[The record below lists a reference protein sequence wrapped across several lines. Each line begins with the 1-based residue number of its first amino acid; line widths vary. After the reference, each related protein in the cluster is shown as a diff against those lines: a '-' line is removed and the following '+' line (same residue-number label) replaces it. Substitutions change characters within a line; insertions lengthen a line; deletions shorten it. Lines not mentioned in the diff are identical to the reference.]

1 MSGESF
7 DERLGERIAK
17 SPHGLVSA
25 GDREQVVTR
34 HVAEARGLARWLGRP
49 RGRWMD
55 LGTGG
60 GLPGLVLA
68 VEHPDAE
75 WVLVDAREKKAR
87 EVERFARELGV
98 SCRVRAGR
106 GEQLAWEPD
115 HRGRFAGVV
124 ARAVAPLR
132 VLVELARGFLMPE
145 GRLVAVKGRGA
156 WEEVEAASRALEKL
170 SMRVTGVE
178 PLGFGEAVVVDAR
191 AVGEPPEGV
200 PRRAGVPE
208 RRPW

>member
-7 DERLGERIAK
+7 DEWLGERIAS

-34 HVAEARGLARWLGRP
+34 HVAEARALAQWLGRP
-49 RGRWMD
+49 TGRWMD

-68 VEHPDAE
+68 FEHPDAE

-87 EVERFARELGV
+87 EAERFAEALGV
-98 SCRVRAGR
+98 SCRVVAGR
-106 GEQLAWEPD
+106 GEELAWEPGY
-115 HRGRFAGVV
+115 RGRFAGVV

-156 WEEVEAASRALEKL
+156 GKEVEAASAALERL
-170 SMRVTGVE
+170 SMRVAGVE
-178 PLGFGEAVVVDAR
+178 PLEFGETVVVDAR